1 MPACSVWRG
10 VSANPPRLE
19 RSEAESEYSASMVSM
34 PEIVKSARSDAGYRY
49 SAEAYPQ
56 PAGDRPSG
64 SYYKQPTLPP
74 QEAPAAFHAAPSP
87 QTIWLTDELLFSF
100 QRCHRRA
107 YLDRYGDLEYC
118 DAPSDYLLK
127 LRQDSLAHRREILQD
142 AVIHEADYPRSNWA
156 AGAEK
161 TLALM
166 QQGVER
172 ISRGVLLTEYRE
184 GVTLV
189 SCPDLLV
196 RQPGDSVFG
205 DWMYVPTDIRLGKR
219 PKLDYQVMAAFH
231 AYVLAAVQG
240 AWCDTSWL
248 MLRQR
253 GPYAVDLVDLV
264 PRMEEILYACAEMLI
279 AQREPEVFIAHNR
292 CDLCHWYSFCYGLAA
307 GDSHGDRFANRHLS
321 LLPGVTPSR
330 YVYLKQMQITTL
342 EALAATP
349 VRELEMLPGFG
360 PAVAHK
366 LVHQARATLNQEAL
380 LNPSLSRGALLE
392 LASRSLPTAEVE
404 LYFDIESA
412 PEQNVVYLHGV
423 LVVDRAQGHSQFY
436 ALLAETPEDERLA
449 WNQLMDLF
457 GRYPDAPIFHF
468 CPYEVQTVRRLGEV
482 FGAAPEQIEN
492 VLTRFV
498 DLHDWVTQVALLPVE
513 SYALKAI
520 ARWLGFNWRD
530 AEANGAQS
538 IFWYAQWLQ
547 TGDRAFLE
555 AILRYNEDD
564 CRATHRVK
572 DWLVAFIAEKVQEI
586 QALPG

>member
-1 MPACSVWRG
+1 
-10 VSANPPRLE
+10 VSANPPRFE
-19 RSEAESEYSASMVSM
+19 RSGAESEYSASLVSL
-34 PEIVKSARSDAGYRY
+34 PEIVKSDAGFRPSLETCAQHYRGQY
-49 SAEAYPQ
+49 DRGQYV
-56 PAGDRPSG
+56 GDRPS
-64 SYYKQPTLPP
+64 SSHHKPPTLPS
-74 QEAPAAFHAAPSP
+74 QEKTAAFHAAPSP

-107 YLDRYGDLEYC
+107 YLDRYGDLNHC

-127 LRQDSLAHRREILQD
+127 LRQDSLAHRREILQY
-142 AVIHEADYPRSNWA
+142 AVIHEADYPQSNWV
-156 AGAEK
+156 AGADK

-172 ISRGVLLTEYRE
+172 ISRGVLLTEYRD
-184 GVTLV
+184 GVMLV

-196 RQPGDSVFG
+196 RQPGESIFG
-205 DWMYVPTDIRLGKR
+205 DWIYVPTDIRLGKR

-264 PRMEEILYACAEMLI
+264 PRMEEILYACAEMLV

-292 CDLCHWYSFCYGLAA
+292 CDLCHWYSFCYGLAT
-307 GDSHGDRFANRHLS
+307 GGSHRDRFANRHLS

-330 YVYLKQMQITTL
+330 YAYLKQMQITTL
-342 EALAATP
+342 EALAAAP

-360 PAVAHK
+360 PTVAHK
-366 LVHQARATLNQEAL
+366 LVHQAQATLKQEAL
-380 LNPSLSRGALLE
+380 LNPALSHGALMELVNSRG
-392 LASRSLPTAEVE
+392 LPTAEVE

-423 LVVDRAQGHSQFY
+423 LVVDRARGHNQFY

-449 WNQLMDLF
+449 WSQLIDLF

-468 CPYEVQTVRRLGEV
+468 CPYEVQTVRRLGEA
-482 FGAAPEQIEN
+482 FGTAPEQIES

-498 DLHDWVTQVALLPVE
+498 DLHDWVTRVALLPVE

-520 ARWLGFNWRD
+520 ARWLGFTWRD

-547 TGDRAFLE
+547 TGDRTFLE
-555 AILRYNEDD
+555 SILRYNEDD

-572 DWLVAFIAEKVQEI
+572 DWLVAFISEKVQEI
-586 QALPG
+586 QAFRD